1 MNRPAADAGPNVR
14 LRTMRILWAVFLACI
29 VQFFLVGWF
38 TRPEADVPTTG
49 GSNPMPLLYGA
60 AVLGLVAVSASF
72 AVKGTFYRRA
82 AERQEPA
89 RMQTGFILALLLCE
103 VAAMLG
109 LVALF
114 VTLSGYSHL
123 LLALGALG
131 QLLHFPR
138 REEVLSAYYKPTA

>member
-1 MNRPAADAGPNVR
+1 MNQPAADAGPNVR
-14 LRTMRILWAVFLACI
+14 LRTMRILWAVFLICI
-29 VQFFLVGWF
+29 VQFALIGWF
-38 TRPEADVPTTG
+38 TRPEADAPTVDG
-49 GSNPMPLLYGA
+49 WNPMPLLYGA
-60 AVLGLVAVSASF
+60 AVLGLVLVSASF

-103 VAAMLG
+103 VTAMLG

-114 VTLSGYSHL
+114 VTLSEYSYL

-131 QLLHFPR
+131 ELLHFPR